1 MNSKDILKKG
11 TLLVTALLF
20 LAGCA
25 KDEVG
30 GVSISSGE
38 ITELYA
44 VTNLSQEV
52 TFYAGADWTAT
63 CSANWLTFSPKKG
76 GEGANTITVST
87 TSTNRTKSVRTA
99 QLIISSGGKKK
110 TVTVKQG
117 SEYAVFDAEEFSYS
131 PEGGTLDISFKT
143 NLSEDKLFL
152 YMSTGMD
159 EWIPELKKDKARTR
173 ADLRTGKVKT
183 LTVSPNTDVNP
194 RTGAFFLAIK
204 DKQGTPLM
212 LDTLFIYQ
220 VGMSDGYYSIDYS
233 ADGQV
238 EQLNKSTQGK
248 GIPIVLMGDGF
259 QDRHI
264 ADSTYSRV
272 MNQAMDNLFS
282 EEPFKSL
289 KDYFDIYAVTA
300 VSKHNN
306 FGDGYQTALGTV
318 PDHQTMGIKM
328 DTKAVMSYV
337 KRVNEIDSLN
347 TLAVVILNTNIHRGV
362 TYLFYNKD
370 NTPPINYAIALCPV
384 IDSLKSES
392 FRSVLVHEAV
402 GHGFA
407 KLADEYV
414 RSTEG
419 SATEREIK
427 WLKEYHEEDR
437 LLNVDSESDPEK
449 TIWSRFVSD
458 PEYANENLG
467 AYEGGWT
474 YYTGIYRP
482 SEQSMMR
489 SNNAPF
495 NAPSRR
501 AIYDRVMLLATGQK
515 TYYEDFVAFDKEHKP
530 TEWDYE
536 SRYDARTRRI
546 WDAPWHPAPP
556 RMILRTW

>member
-1 MNSKDILKKG
+1 M
-11 TLLVTALLF
+11 LLSL

-38 ITELYA
+38 TTELYA

-52 TFYAGADWTAT
+52 KFFAGDDWTAT
-63 CSANWLTFSPKKG
+63 CPANWLTFSPKKG

-87 TSTNRTKSVRTA
+87 TSTNRTKSVRSAKLT
-99 QLIISSGGKKK
+99 ITSGGKKR
-110 TVTVKQG
+110 TVTIKQSG
-117 SEYAVFDAEEFSYS
+117 DYGVFDADEFSYS
-131 PEGGTLDISFKT
+131 PEGGKLDITFKT
-143 NLSEDKLFL
+143 NLDDDKLFF

-173 ADLRTGKVKT
+173 AELRDGKIKT

-194 RTGAFFLAIK
+194 RTGAFFLAMK
-204 DKQGTPLM
+204 DKMGNPLM
-212 LDTLFIYQ
+212 LDTLYIYQ
-220 VGMSDGYYSIDYS
+220 GGMTDGYYSVDYS

-264 ADSTYSRV
+264 ADSTYLRV

-289 KDYFDIYAVTA
+289 KNYFDVYAVTA

-306 FGDGYQTALGTV
+306 FGEDYQTALGTV
-318 PDHQTMGIKM
+318 PDHQSMGIKM

-362 TYLFYNKD
+362 TYMFYNKD

-419 SATEREIK
+419 SATEKEIK
-427 WLKEYHEEDR
+427 WLKEYHAEDR
-437 LLNVDSESDPEK
+437 LLNVDSESDPSK
-449 TIWSRFVSD
+449 TIWSRFVTD

-482 SEQSMMR
+482 SEESMMR

-501 AIYDRVMLLATGQK
+501 AIYDRVMLLALDKK
-515 TYYEDFVAFDKEHKP
+515 TTYDDFVAFDKDHKP
-530 TEWDYE
+530 TKWSYE
-536 SRYDARTRRI
+536 ARYGARTRQS

>member
-1 MNSKDILKKG
+1 MNLKAILKKG

-38 ITELYA
+38 TTEIYA
-44 VTNLSQEV
+44 VTNISQEV
-52 TFYAGADWTAT
+52 KFFAGDEWTAS
-63 CSANWLTFSPKKG
+63 CSADWLTFSPKKG
-76 GEGANTITVST
+76 GEGSNVITVST
-87 TSTNRTKSVRTA
+87 TSTNRTQSVRTA
-99 QLIISSGGKKK
+99 KLVISSGGKRS
-110 TVTVKQG
+110 TVTIKQG
-117 SEYAVFDAEEFSYS
+117 NEYAVFDAEVFSFA
-131 PEGGTLDISFKT
+131 PEGGELKITFKT
-143 NLSEDKLFL
+143 NMGENDLSL
-152 YMSTGMD
+152 YISSGMD
-159 EWIPELKKDKARTR
+159 EWIPELKKDQARTR
-173 ADLRTGKVKT
+173 ASLREGKIKT
-183 LTVSPNTDVNP
+183 LTVTPNTGVNP
-194 RTGAFFLAIK
+194 RTGAFFLAMK
-204 DKQGTPLM
+204 DKLGNPLM

-220 VGMSDGYYSIDYS
+220 GGMSDGYYSIDYS
-233 ADGQV
+233 ADGLV

-248 GIPIVLMGDGF
+248 GIPIVIMGDGF

-272 MNQAMDNLFS
+272 MNQTMDNLFS

-289 KDYFDIYAVTA
+289 KDYFDIYAVTT

-306 FGDGYQTALGTV
+306 FGEGYETALSTV

-337 KRVNEIDSLN
+337 KRVEDVDSLN

-362 TYLFYNKD
+362 TYMFYNKD

-392 FRSVLVHEAV
+392 FRSVLVHEAI

-427 WLKEYHEEDR
+427 WLKEYHAEDR
-437 LLNVDSESDPEK
+437 LLNVDSESDPSK

-458 PEYANENLG
+458 PEFANENLG

-482 SEQSMMR
+482 SQESMMR

-495 NAPSRR
+495 NAPSRW
-501 AIYDRVMLLATGQK
+501 AIYDRVMLLATGKK
-515 TYYEDFVAFDKEHKP
+515 TYYEDFVAFDKDHKP
-530 TEWDYE
+530 TEWSYE
-536 SRYDARTRRI
+536 SRYGARTRQS
-546 WDAPWHPAPP
+546 WEAPWHPAPP
-556 RMILRTW
+556 RIILRTW

>member
-1 MNSKDILKKG
+1 MMIKG
-11 TLLVTALLF
+11 IVKRGVGLAMMLSL

-38 ITELYA
+38 TTEIYA
-44 VTNLSQEV
+44 VTNVSQEV
-52 TFYAGADWTAT
+52 KFFAGDTWEAS
-63 CSANWLTFSPKKG
+63 CSANWLTFSPKSG
-76 GEGANTITVST
+76 GEGSNTITIST
-87 TSTNRTKSVRTA
+87 TSTNRTKSIRTA
-99 QLIISSGGKKK
+99 ELVITSGGKKR
-110 TVTVKQG
+110 TVTIRQG
-117 SEYAVFDAEEFSYS
+117 KEYAIFDAEEFSYA
-131 PEGGTLDISFKT
+131 PEGGKINIKFKT
-143 NLSEDKLFL
+143 NLDEGDLYLF
-152 YMSTGMD
+152 MSSGMD
-159 EWIPELKKDKARTR
+159 EWIPELKNDKGSTR
-173 ADLRTGKVKT
+173 AERTGSVKT

-194 RTGAFFLAIK
+194 RTGAFFLAMK
-204 DKQGTPLM
+204 DKQGNPLM

-220 VGMSDGYYSIDYS
+220 TGMSDGYYSVDYS

-238 EQLNKSTQGK
+238 EQLNKSTHGN
-248 GIPIVLMGDGF
+248 GIPIVIVGDGF

-272 MNQAMDNLFS
+272 MNQAMENLFS

-306 FGDGYQTALGTV
+306 FGEGYETALSTV

-328 DTKAVMSYV
+328 DTKAVMNYV
-337 KRVNEIDSLN
+337 KKVDEIDSLN
-347 TLAVVILNTNIHRGV
+347 TLAVVILNTNIRRGV
-362 TYLFYNKD
+362 TYMFYNKD
-370 NTPPINYAIALCPV
+370 EKPPLNYAISLCPV
-384 IDSLKSES
+384 IDSLKSEM

-437 LLNVDSESDPEK
+437 LLNVDSESDPTK

-458 PEYANENLG
+458 PEFANEELG

-474 YYTGIYRP
+474 YFTGVYRP
-482 SEQSMMR
+482 SKESMMR

-495 NAPSRR
+495 NAPSRQ
-501 AIYDRVMLLATGQK
+501 AIYNRVMLLATGK
-515 TYYEDFVAFDKEHKP
+515 KPTYEQFVSFDKAHKP
-530 TEWDYE
+530 TEWSYE
-536 SRYDARTRRI
+536 NRTRQQSG
-546 WDAPWHPAPP
+546 DEPWHPAPP
-556 RMILRTW
+556 RIIWR